1 MKITD
6 VSTRLIDQYMFVRV
20 DTDEGIS
27 GVGESGAWAFLEASE
42 AVVETFKRYLI
53 GQNPLLIEHHWQ
65 YMYRCYHFRGAA
77 IMGALSAIDIALWD
91 IKGKYYGVPCYE
103 LLGGKVRHKARV
115 YYHVFGSTG
124 EELIRGCRNAKARG
138 FTAVGHLTPFVDSD
152 RREIMPLESFAA
164 KISNASERVYQY
176 REAVGNEVDLCI
188 EIHRQLNVPEAIAL
202 GREIEQAR
210 PMFFEDPV
218 RPDNFDDMEKVA
230 DKIHIPI
237 ATGERLHTLEEF
249 GMLLSRNACQ
259 YIRPDVCLCGGITQ
273 AKKIAALAEAR
284 GVMVVP
290 HNPLSPVSTA
300 ACIQLAAAIPNF
312 AIQEYPLGEDSVPKN
327 RIVKSTL
334 TLKDGYLTLRRRKT
348 GMPLSARVDG
358 RAMQLLERYRNR
370 DDTSPYL
377 LCFLDGNLEGM
388 AAYRDY
394 QRILRLLNS
403 RLRALALW
411 KKVQGKVT
419 SYSARHTWAT
429 VGRYCHIPIE
439 VISEGLGH
447 ASVTTTEGY
456 MKGFGNSR
464 MDRANKVIMNY
475 IFKG

>member
-6 VSTRLIDQYMFVRV
+6 VSTRLIDQYMFVQV

-124 EELIRGCRNAKARG
+124 EELIRGCRDAKARG

-164 KISNASERVYQY
+164 KISTASERVYQY

-230 DKIHIPI
+230 
-237 ATGERLHTLEEF
+237 EEVGAGYSMAQSF
-249 GMLLSRNACQ
+249 ENNA
-259 YIRPDVCLCGGITQ
+259 
-273 AKKIAALAEAR
+273 
-284 GVMVVP
+284 
-290 HNPLSPVSTA
+290 
-300 ACIQLAAAIPNF
+300 
-312 AIQEYPLGEDSVPKN
+312 
-327 RIVKSTL
+327 
-334 TLKDGYLTLRRRKT
+334 
-348 GMPLSARVDG
+348 
-358 RAMQLLERYRNR
+358 
-370 DDTSPYL
+370 PYL
-377 LCFLDGNLEGM
+377 PKTFIETV
-388 AAYRDY
+388 
-394 QRILRLLNS
+394 
-403 RLRALALW
+403 RAGEHTPGCMPVRRNNTGQ
-411 KKVQGKVT
+411 KDCSPGRSQG
-419 SYSARHTWAT
+419 SYGGA
-429 VGRYCHIPIE
+429 P
-439 VISEGLGH
+439 
-447 ASVTTTEGY
+447 
-456 MKGFGNSR
+456 
-464 MDRANKVIMNY
+464 
-475 IFKG
+475 

>member
-1 MKITD
+1 
-6 VSTRLIDQYMFVRV
+6 
-20 DTDEGIS
+20 
-27 GVGESGAWAFLEASE
+27 
-42 AVVETFKRYLI
+42 
-53 GQNPLLIEHHWQ
+53 
-65 YMYRCYHFRGAA
+65 
-77 IMGALSAIDIALWD
+77 MGALSAIDIALWD

-124 EELIRGCRNAKARG
+124 EELIRGCRDAKARG

-164 KISNASERVYQY
+164 KISTASERVYQY

-230 DKIHIPI
+230 DRIHIPV

-300 ACIQLAAAIPNF
+300 ACIQLAASIPNF
-312 AIQEYPLGEDSVPKN
+312 AIQEYPLGEDSAPKN
-327 RIVKSTL
+327 EIVKSTL
-334 TLKDGYLTLRRRKT
+334 TLKDGCLTVPEGPGIGIELNESAMNKYPYKPRLYVTKLRE
-348 GMPLSARVDG
+348 DG
-358 RAMQLLERYRNR
+358 AVADQ
-370 DDTSPYL
+370 
-377 LCFLDGNLEGM
+377 
-388 AAYRDY
+388 
-394 QRILRLLNS
+394 
-403 RLRALALW
+403 
-411 KKVQGKVT
+411 
-419 SYSARHTWAT
+419 
-429 VGRYCHIPIE
+429 
-439 VISEGLGH
+439 
-447 ASVTTTEGY
+447 
-456 MKGFGNSR
+456 
-464 MDRANKVIMNY
+464 
-475 IFKG
+475 

>member
-6 VSTRLIDQYMFVRV
+6 VSTRLIDQYMFVQV

-124 EELIRGCRNAKARG
+124 EELIRGCRDAKARG

-164 KISNASERVYQY
+164 KISTASERVYQY

-202 GREIEQAR
+202 GREIEQAS

-230 DKIHIPI
+230 DRIHIPV

-300 ACIQLAAAIPNF
+300 ACIQLAASIPNF
-312 AIQEYPLGEDSVPKN
+312 AIQEYPLGEDSAPKN
-327 RIVKSTL
+327 EIVKSTL
-334 TLKDGYLTLRRRKT
+334 TLKDGCLTVPEGPGIGIELNESAMNKYPYKPRLYVTKLRE
-348 GMPLSARVDG
+348 DG
-358 RAMQLLERYRNR
+358 AVADQ
-370 DDTSPYL
+370 
-377 LCFLDGNLEGM
+377 
-388 AAYRDY
+388 
-394 QRILRLLNS
+394 
-403 RLRALALW
+403 
-411 KKVQGKVT
+411 
-419 SYSARHTWAT
+419 
-429 VGRYCHIPIE
+429 
-439 VISEGLGH
+439 
-447 ASVTTTEGY
+447 
-456 MKGFGNSR
+456 
-464 MDRANKVIMNY
+464 
-475 IFKG
+475 